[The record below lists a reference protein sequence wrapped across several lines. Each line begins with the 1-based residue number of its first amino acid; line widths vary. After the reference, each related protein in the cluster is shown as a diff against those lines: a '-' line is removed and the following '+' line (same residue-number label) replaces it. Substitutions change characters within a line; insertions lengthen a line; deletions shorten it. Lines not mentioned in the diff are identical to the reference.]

1 MKKIISLE
9 ERIED
14 KRQKERLEQYR
25 GKIET
30 IQKVLQ
36 CSACHLKCAMC
47 GTQIEGSGGSGCNV
61 AVHSGLQFCDSC
73 GEEFREFLAIKKG
86 QKEPDL
92 FWHNKEW
99 KEMWSAWLDYRK
111 AMSAFLRSPEFKLLL
126 EELNE
131 QP

>member
-36 CSACHLKCAMC
+36 CSSCHLKCAMC
-47 GTQIEGSGGSGCNV
+47 GTQIEGPGSGCHGAGN
-61 AVHSGLQFCDSC
+61 SGLQFCESC
-73 GEEFREFLAIKKG
+73 REEFQEFLAIKKG
-86 QKEPDL
+86 QKEPTL

-111 AMSAFLRSPEFKLLL
+111 AMNAFLRSAEFKLLL

>member
-36 CSACHLKCAMC
+36 CSACNLKCAMC
-47 GTQIEGSGGSGCNV
+47 GTQIQEHGSGCHGAGN
-61 AVHSGLQFCDSC
+61 SGLQFCEC
-73 GEEFREFLAIKKG
+73 CREEFQEFLAIKKG
-86 QKEPDL
+86 QKEPTL

-99 KEMWSAWLDYRK
+99 KAMWSAWLDYRR
-111 AMSAFLRSPEFKLLL
+111 AMTAFLSSSEFKLLM